1 MQSTIWD
8 AKRKK
13 QELVRCN
20 ANCIQLNMFSRN
32 LCRLFFE
39 VVIKLEFVIRP
50 PATVDA
56 ALSQTIV
63 IDCAIRATPGLI
75 WLPHWSFP
83 LCAKASNRRQVL
95 PNGTLV
101 ISQATADDTGLY
113 QCNAQFGDKKLV
125 ANVSVSV
132 PRGNS

>member
-1 MQSTIWD
+1 
-8 AKRKK
+8 
-13 QELVRCN
+13 
-20 ANCIQLNMFSRN
+20 MFSRN

-50 PATVDA
+50 PATVNA
-56 ALSQTIV
+56 VLSQTIV

-83 LCAKASNRRQVL
+83 LGAKASNRRQVL

-101 ISQATADDTGLY
+101 ISQATADDSGLY

-125 ANVSVSV
+125 PNVTVSV